1 MLQNASLL
9 AIVAVDT
16 AENEPFKAILN
27 IFLKK
32 ICQNLSTFRK
42 NIVEHLQKI
51 EFGAVQRFLI
61 LVDFE
66 KPCKMS
72 LWSLS

>member
-32 ICQNLSTFRK
+32 ICQHLAKLRESIVDNLQNF
-42 NIVEHLQKI
+42 

-72 LWSLS
+72 LCSLS

>member
-42 NIVEHLQKI
+42 NIVEHLQKF

-72 LWSLS
+72 LCSLS